1 MGAESGGLGVAVALS
16 ADGATALIGTTHLGT
31 HVGAAY
37 VFRAAT
43 DDWISSGTPDAVLTD
58 GWAGL
63 FGDDFG
69 GAVALSPDGR
79 TALVGAP
86 AFSYGSAGAAYL
98 FRVRAPDDWPVERA
112 LIQHGRGDRGG
123 VPGWSVALSAEGT
136 ALVGVPSVFGGR
148 GAADVLHIVGS
159 APAVKLTDAAGPL
172 GDLFGAGVELS
183 SNGATALVASARAAV
198 IFTRRASG
206 AAGGCYVPYVVGGRL
221 PAAKRA
227 IDSTHC
233 RIGRVTRVSAPR
245 GRSGQVIS
253 QRPEPGKR
261 LARGARID
269 LSVR

>member
-1 MGAESGGLGVAVALS
+1 MGAEGGGLGVAVALS
-16 ADGATALIGTTHLGT
+16 ADGTTALIGATHLNT

-37 VFRAAT
+37 VFRAAA
-43 DDWISSGTPDAVLTD
+43 DGWISSNTPDAVLTD

-86 AFSYGSAGAAYL
+86 DFAHGPGGAAYL
-98 FRVRAPDDWPVERA
+98 FRVRAPDDWPIEHA
-112 LIQHGRGDRGG
+112 LIQHSRGDRSS

-148 GAADVLHIVGS
+148 GAADVLRLTGQGQ
-159 APAVKLTDAAGPL
+159 PVKLTDAAGPR

-183 SNGATALVASARAAV
+183 RDGATALVASARAAV
-198 IFTRRASG
+198 IFTRAASG
-206 AAGGCYVPYVVGGRL
+206 AAGGCYVPYLVGKKL

-227 IDSTHC
+227 VESTHC
-233 RIGRVTRVSAPR
+233 RVGEVTRVSTTQGGR
-245 GRSGQVIS
+245 GRVVS

-261 LARGARID
+261 LARGTRVD